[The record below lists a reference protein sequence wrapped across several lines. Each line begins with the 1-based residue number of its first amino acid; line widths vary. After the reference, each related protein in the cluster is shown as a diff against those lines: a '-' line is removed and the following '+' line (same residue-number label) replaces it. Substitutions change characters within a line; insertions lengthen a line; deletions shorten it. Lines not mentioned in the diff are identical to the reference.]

1 MTKRRKKKKMR
12 NGIGVVEGSDAGN
25 AEDDVGETTA
35 RKRKMRTKSEDV
47 EGGGENVGVGRKK
60 KMMTKRR
67 KKKKR
72 RTGIGVVEEDI
83 VDGRRKRM
91 MRKTTNEGS
100 DAGSVDVDVGE
111 RRKMKKKKRRRS
123 LDRVGVGEVGAVTMT
138 KRRKKKSVLAREEEG
153 VEGKKKM
160 MMMTSLQK
168 LPFSG
173 SFSLHAPLLFH

>member
-72 RTGIGVVEEDI
+72 RTGIGVVEEDT
-83 VDGRRKRM
+83 VVGRR
-91 MRKTTNEGS
+91 
-100 DAGSVDVDVGE
+100 
-111 RRKMKKKKRRRS
+111 KKKKRRTGI
-123 LDRVGVGEVGAVTMT
+123 GVV
-138 KRRKKKSVLAREEEG
+138 EEENDD
-153 VEGKKKM
+153 EEEEEEEEENRDR
-160 MMMTSLQK
+160 
-168 LPFSG
+168 
-173 SFSLHAPLLFH
+173 